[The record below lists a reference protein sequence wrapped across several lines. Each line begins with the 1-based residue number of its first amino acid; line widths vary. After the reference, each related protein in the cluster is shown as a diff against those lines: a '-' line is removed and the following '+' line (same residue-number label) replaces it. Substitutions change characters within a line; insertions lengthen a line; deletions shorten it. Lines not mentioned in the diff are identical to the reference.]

1 MTESNKKEK
10 ITTTGR
16 GRRGRTSGRKSRVL
30 SDEQLKASIKNKL
43 EEQQAKEKEAEQ
55 KAANKD
61 KPETPALDKDAL
73 ATEYKDMLTAYDVI
87 SQSVAEKK
95 TSVSEQNARRDAAV
109 KKTQAEKDKL
119 NYDFAV
125 QKAEQIQKF
134 VEELNDIQDALGTVA
149 KDLEDLAEDD
159 DRLKNFVDGL
169 GGVKQTLSSIF
180 EKYAAKDVSE
190 PAASTSM
197 EAKAYTPET
206 VNALEI
212 TDETKPEDVKAAIDA
227 LTEKLTEATE
237 AEAKLSKDLETASD
251 MAQRAEENSEAEIE
265 RTAKDLE
272 RKSPFVLEKIAKDVL
287 QVADNLERAV
297 QALEPQKE
305 ALGETFNVVSG
316 KVGKAYDELQDAF
329 NKFGIKKVDTAIGQ
343 DPDVEF
349 DNVVAQISTPPNVT
363 AEKGQ
368 IVMIDRVGYKLNNR
382 VIRESTVA
390 VAAN

>member
-1 MTESNKKEK
+1 
-10 ITTTGR
+10 
-16 GRRGRTSGRKSRVL
+16 
-30 SDEQLKASIKNKL
+30 
-43 EEQQAKEKEAEQ
+43 
-55 KAANKD
+55 
-61 KPETPALDKDAL
+61 
-73 ATEYKDMLTAYDVI
+73 
-87 SQSVAEKK
+87 
-95 TSVSEQNARRDAAV
+95 
-109 KKTQAEKDKL
+109 
-119 NYDFAV
+119 
-125 QKAEQIQKF
+125 
-134 VEELNDIQDALGTVA
+134 
-149 KDLEDLAEDD
+149 
-159 DRLKNFVDGL
+159 DGL

-190 PAASTSM
+190 PTASTSM